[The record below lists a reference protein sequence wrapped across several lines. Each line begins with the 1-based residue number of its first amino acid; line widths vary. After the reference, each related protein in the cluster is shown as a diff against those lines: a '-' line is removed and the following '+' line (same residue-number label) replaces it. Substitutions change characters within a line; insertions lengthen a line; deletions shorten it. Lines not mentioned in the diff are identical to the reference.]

1 MVDTQTA
8 GVRSKKAEILKLFEE
23 RDQSGQAPFGSV
35 LEFFHFMKDQGS
47 DLDDVDVA
55 VAIGRLVCEG
65 KLRYALDGVRL
76 VS

>member
-8 GVRSKKAEILKLFEE
+8 GVRSKKAEVLKLFEE
-23 RDQSGQAPFGSV
+23 RDRSDQAPFGSV
-35 LEFFHFMKDQGS
+35 LEFYNFMKGQGS

>member
-1 MVDTQTA
+1 VDTQTA
-8 GVRSKKAEILKLFEE
+8 GVRSKKGEVLKLFED
-23 RDQSGQAPFGSV
+23 RQKSDKAPFGGV
-35 LEFFHFMKDQGS
+35 LEFYRFVQEQDS

-65 KLRYALDGVRL
+65 KLRYALDGIRL

>member
-1 MVDTQTA
+1 MVDTQAA
-8 GVRSKKAEILKLFEE
+8 GVSSKKGEVLKLFKERQKSDEE
-23 RDQSGQAPFGSV
+23 PFGGV
-35 LEFFHFMKDQGS
+35 LEFYRFMQDEGY

-65 KLRYALDGVRL
+65 KLRYALDGIRL